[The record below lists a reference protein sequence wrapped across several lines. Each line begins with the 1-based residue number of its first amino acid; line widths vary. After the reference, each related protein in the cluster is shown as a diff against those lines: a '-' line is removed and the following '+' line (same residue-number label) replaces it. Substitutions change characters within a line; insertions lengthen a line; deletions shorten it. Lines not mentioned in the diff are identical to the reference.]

1 MNEEARK
8 HVEHAIAS
16 LKEVKNCLGKASSNA
31 ENGSMREKIENQLNN
46 IENCL
51 TECDGI
57 SSGLSNLSQ
66 K

>member
-8 HVEHAIAS
+8 HVEHAITN
-16 LKEVKNCLGKASSNA
+16 LKEVKSCLGKASNNA
-31 ENGSMREKIENQLNN
+31 ENGTMRERIENQLSS
-46 IENCL
+46 IESCL
-51 TECDGI
+51 EECGGI